1 MGYHSNTYSANS
13 DQKRYLSNPRPG
25 LDFLELTKAL
35 YSFLKFLNPN
45 IEVVYEYQMPANEKE
60 KEEDK
65 FEKKIKNKPD
75 LPPEVGK
82 AKKDDANEEVG

>member
-1 MGYHSNTYSANS
+1 LN
-13 DQKRYLSNPRPG
+13 
-25 LDFLELTKAL
+25 FLESSKKTLQ
-35 YSFLKFLNPN
+35 SFLKFLNPT
-45 IEVVYEYQMPANEKE
+45 IEVVCVDPMPANEKE

-75 LPPEVGK
+75 LPPETGK